1 MNNVRSR
8 LRSALAAAAFV
19 ALSAQTAPAQL
30 PPTATTVRTVLAVTS
45 LPSVVDAPLFFKL
58 SKIELAA
65 GQTTK
70 YSGPVGFLYVLS
82 GALAVQTDSAQRSL
96 QPDDA
101 FLVTAGNTHSLDA
114 SELQPAQ
121 FLHLVLA
128 RSSELDRI
136 LHQPNMLR
144 SPRRQQPGTAPNAA
158 RSLVRRADARGIG
171 SGGAPARSTIPP
183 APSAATASATAG
195 ASRRQRG

>member
-1 MNNVRSR
+1 MNNIRSP
-8 LRSALAAAAFV
+8 LRSALLAAALVAFP
-19 ALSAQTAPAQL
+19 AQTAL
-30 PPTATTVRTVLAVTS
+30 PQQPPATTIVRNVMAVTS
-45 LPSVVDAPLFFKL
+45 LASVVDAPLFFKL

-128 RSSELDRI
+128 RSS
-136 LHQPNMLR
+136 
-144 SPRRQQPGTAPNAA
+144 
-158 RSLVRRADARGIG
+158 
-171 SGGAPARSTIPP
+171 
-183 APSAATASATAG
+183 
-195 ASRRQRG
+195 

>member
-8 LRSALAAAAFV
+8 LRSALAAAAFA
-19 ALSAQTAPAQL
+19 ALSAQTALAQL

-121 FLHLVLA
+121 A
-128 RSSELDRI
+128 PCACSIERTRSASR
-136 LHQPNMLR
+136 
-144 SPRRQQPGTAPNAA
+144 TAA
-158 RSLVRRADARGIG
+158 RGSERALSCAARHSG
-171 SGGAPARSTIPP
+171 SQ
-183 APSAATASATAG
+183 AG
-195 ASRRQRG
+195 PL